1 MVDSRMG
8 NKAALEDG
16 KKTARLRK
24 KNGRIVMGGDNNA
37 SEIALIPLE
46 DIANAF

>member
-1 MVDSRMG
+1 MVSVILMPVE
-8 NKAALEDG
+8 KMKEIV
-16 KKTARLRK
+16 KESVRK